1 MFVLRSARRPA
12 ATRRLRLKSKFI
24 YQVVAL
30 VDNVLARARRRPR
43 TQQAKLIQLPSQ
55 RGSERDELIMG
66 AQPTKPEREE
76 ADELQPEGTLPG
88 QQPAMENANV
98 ESTQGDAPSKY
109 YKLLGVPLPTPA
121 LMRDD
126 YGIQW
131 LHFGADIMGED
142 RITEQL
148 KAAYTQI
155 GTMAAVMIIFSTNM
169 LLART
174 KLDIRS
180 DIGARKQVM
189 NFYTLAWILAD
200 VSFINCALFCVML
213 KLAMNECPDE
223 VCAVRFADRFGG
235 LSMAPIFMLLIA
247 CMCVIVGMGLY
258 IYVTLGAAFQLVTM
272 VIFGFVAIPFFVVWY
287 HKLVDALY
295 VSIETRRR
303 RTSASERRDR
313 ELKRANSAK
322 RKAKVKLDLEPAAI
336 SKAWTEYL
344 KTDGSVEPEE
354 FLDYLSTQNDA
365 LELTWATDRV
375 ARSLVEL
382 YCQKQAREIFES

>member
-1 MFVLRSARRPA
+1 MGLGRSKEEEPPDDAAPPA
-12 ATRRLRLKSKFI
+12 PAET
-24 YQVVAL
+24 
-30 VDNVLARARRRPR
+30 P
-43 TQQAKLIQLPSQ
+43 
-55 RGSERDELIMG
+55 RGSPR
-66 AQPTKPEREE
+66 
-76 ADELQPEGTLPG
+76 
-88 QQPAMENANV
+88 QPAMENAKV
-98 ESTQGDAPSKY
+98 EPTQADAPSKY

-121 LMRDD
+121 FIRDA
-126 YGIQW
+126 YGFQW

-180 DIGARKQVM
+180 DIGPRKQLM
-189 NFYTLAWILAD
+189 NLYTLAWIVAD
-200 VSFINCALFCVML
+200 ATFINCAMDCVFL

-223 VCAVRFADRFGG
+223 VCAVRFADRFGFM
-235 LSMAPIFMLLIA
+235 SITPIFLLFVA
-247 CMCVIVGMGLY
+247 CYSVMVGMCLY
-258 IYVTLGAAFQLVTM
+258 IYVTLGKIYRMITL
-272 VIFGFVAIPFFVVWY
+272 VIFGFFALPFQAVWY

-313 ELKRANSAK
+313 ELKRAASSR
-322 RKAKVKLDLEPAAI
+322 RKKVKLDLAPDAI
-336 SKAWTEYL
+336 RKAWTEYL
-344 KTDGSVEPEE
+344 KTDGSVEPEK

-382 YCQKQAREIFES
+382 YCQKLAREILES

>member
-1 MFVLRSARRPA
+1 
-12 ATRRLRLKSKFI
+12 
-24 YQVVAL
+24 
-30 VDNVLARARRRPR
+30 
-43 TQQAKLIQLPSQ
+43 
-55 RGSERDELIMG
+55 
-66 AQPTKPEREE
+66 
-76 ADELQPEGTLPG
+76 
-88 QQPAMENANV
+88 
-98 ESTQGDAPSKY
+98 
-109 YKLLGVPLPTPA
+109 
-121 LMRDD
+121 
-126 YGIQW
+126 
-131 LHFGADIMGED
+131 
-142 RITEQL
+142 
-148 KAAYTQI
+148 
-155 GTMAAVMIIFSTNM
+155 
-169 LLART
+169 
-174 KLDIRS
+174 
-180 DIGARKQVM
+180 M

-200 VSFINCALFCVML
+200 VSFVLCAIFCVML

-258 IYVTLGAAFQLVTM
+258 IYVTLGAAFRLVTM
-272 VIFGFVAIPFFVVWY
+272 VIFGFVAIPFLLVWY

-322 RKAKVKLDLEPAAI
+322 RKAKVKLDLAPDAI
-336 SKAWTEYL
+336 RKAWTEYL

-354 FLDYLSTQNDA
+354 FLDYLSSQNDA

>member
-1 MFVLRSARRPA
+1 
-12 ATRRLRLKSKFI
+12 
-24 YQVVAL
+24 
-30 VDNVLARARRRPR
+30 
-43 TQQAKLIQLPSQ
+43 
-55 RGSERDELIMG
+55 MG

-88 QQPAMENANV
+88 QPQPAMENAKV
-98 ESTQGDAPSKY
+98 EPPQGDAPSKY

-121 LMRDD
+121 LIRDA
-126 YGIQW
+126 YGFQW

-180 DIGARKQVM
+180 DIGPRKQLM
-189 NFYTLAWILAD
+189 NLYTLAWIVAD
-200 VSFINCALFCVML
+200 ATFINCAMDCVFL

-223 VCAVRFADRFGG
+223 VCAVRFADRFGDM
-235 LSMAPIFMLLIA
+235 SMTPIFMLLVA
-247 CMCVIVGMGLY
+247 CMSVIVGMGLY
-258 IYVTLGAAFQLVTM
+258 IYVTLGKAYRMATL
-272 VIFGFVAIPFFVVWY
+272 VIFGFVAIPFHAVWY
-287 HKLVDALY
+287 HRLVDALY

-313 ELKRANSAK
+313 ELKRAR
-322 RKAKVKLDLEPAAI
+322 RKAKVKLDLAPDAI
-336 SKAWTEYL
+336 RKAWTEYL

-382 YCQKQAREIFES
+382 YCQKQAREILES

>member
-1 MFVLRSARRPA
+1 
-12 ATRRLRLKSKFI
+12 
-24 YQVVAL
+24 
-30 VDNVLARARRRPR
+30 
-43 TQQAKLIQLPSQ
+43 
-55 RGSERDELIMG
+55 MG

-76 ADELQPEGTLPG
+76 ADEVQPQGTLPR
-88 QQPAMENANV
+88 QPQAAMEDAKV
-98 ESTQGDAPSKY
+98 EPTQGDAPSKY

-121 LMRDD
+121 LIRDA
-126 YGIQW
+126 YGFQW
-131 LHFGADIMGED
+131 LHFGADIMGEA
-142 RITEQL
+142 RIVEQL

-223 VCAVRFADRFGG
+223 VCAVRFADRFGY
-235 LSMAPIFMLLIA
+235 LSMMPIFMLITA
-247 CMCVIVGMGLY
+247 CMCMGVGMSLY
-258 IYVTLGAAFQLVTM
+258 IYVTLGKAYRMATL
-272 VIFGFVAIPFFVVWY
+272 VIFGFVAIPFHAVWY
-287 HKLVDALY
+287 HRLVDALY

-313 ELKRANSAK
+313 ELKRAR
-322 RKAKVKLDLEPAAI
+322 RKAKVKLDLAPDAI
-336 SKAWTEYL
+336 RKAWTEYL

-382 YCQKQAREIFES
+382 YCQKLAREILES